1 MNPIA
6 QRALDRAKARPAV
19 KVVPV
24 AQVEPVALP
33 PVELIEPVAMP
44 VAVPIVMPVAGVE
57 RVAVPAVPEDRV
69 LRLEGRHYGAAIVL
83 DAGLT
88 LREPGGPELV
98 LATLR
103 RATQGKPLS
112 FARGVAEVIVML
124 ERELGVARG

>member
-24 AQVEPVALP
+24 VPVVQVEPVALP

-44 VAVPIVMPVAGVE
+44 VTVPMARVE
-57 RVAVPAVPEDRV
+57 RVAVPAAPEDRV
-69 LRLEGRHYGAAIVL
+69 LRLEGHRYGAAIVL

-124 ERELGVARG
+124 EREIGHD

>member
-6 QRALDRAKARPAV
+6 QQALAKAKARPVV
-19 KVVPV
+19 K
-24 AQVEPVALP
+24 AKPVALP
-33 PVELIEPVAMP
+33 PVEPLEPVAMP
-44 VAVPIVMPVAGVE
+44 VAETIVMPVARVE

-69 LRLEGRHYGAAIVL
+69 LRLEGQNYGAAIVL

-124 ERELGVARG
+124 ERELGVDRG